1 MNKSIRFFRGLPTLF
16 LALCLTLGGCMP
28 IFQKKTPEDSG
39 GQTVPASQAA
49 SIGTVYAADI
59 FSFDRPVSP
68 AAQVLPSPGG
78 VYVLDP
84 LDQDG
89 TLREFDADGRC
100 LRELG
105 DTRPEWIGP
114 DGSAWRLEY
123 TEDHNDRHTDY
134 AVYRQGE
141 AEPVLRF
148 TTEQGTAELTV
159 GDGFLLITRQ
169 WWDESNT
176 GHYSLA
182 AYDPAG
188 QLLHEQDLSEW
199 FQLYRDGRELYFF
212 GRESYEFFRLD
223 GQNFSLNKVDS
234 LKEDESLNGISGGL
248 LFSNDGTCVYRR
260 PVGGAEREALFR
272 YDALYLTPG
281 LAPIPIGD
289 SGCFLF
295 HEFTN
300 EVSPYKIARPVD
312 KSTLPA
318 ARQTVT
324 LACNDPEA
332 ANFNRPY
339 PSSFWEAIADFNTVS
354 RDYEVVVK
362 NYADC
367 PDPQTA
373 LNADIA
379 AGDVP
384 DLIDLEGFSSGLATA
399 ANAEDLLPYVERDYD
414 KDALLPG
421 PLKAMET
428 DGKLFSLMPSFT
440 VQALLAPAA
449 LVNGQ
454 DTGSWAAL
462 SALAGSAEQ
471 VFYSSVSR
479 EDLLKAVFAGGQR
492 DYTEEQVADILAFAA
507 ALPEQALQN
516 PYDLPQ
522 EELEQMAEEGIF
534 FELDHRPILAGLQC
548 FELAVVSG
556 PVIPQSNGEDY
567 TAVGLGYEEG
577 VFGQKLTAL
586 PLPGRSGFA
595 LCPAQ
600 EMMMPLKAVNKDGAW
615 AFLRFALQDRY
626 LTDMSYGMGFRHGI
640 PLTRSAYEQGAR
652 AWEKLNG
659 VISGSADGADYSLS
673 YDPANCDAL
682 FRQLLDG
689 AEGVQRGPDELYTA
703 VNSLARSFFAGDK
716 PLDQAAADI
725 ASRLRVYRAEHS

>member
-1 MNKSIRFFRGLPTLF
+1 MGLLALF
-16 LALCLTLGGCMP
+16 LALSLGLGGCAP
-28 IFQKKTPEDSG
+28 IFQKKTPENGGGSVQTSG
-39 GQTVPASQAA
+39 GQANVDSQ
-49 SIGTVYAADI
+49 GRPFETVYKADI

-84 LDQDG
+84 FGQDE
-89 TLREFDADGRC
+89 TLREFDAEGRC

-105 DTRPEWIGP
+105 DTRPEWVGP

-123 TEDHNDRHTDY
+123 KEDRSDRHTDY
-134 AVYRQGE
+134 AVYRAGE
-141 AEPVLRF
+141 AEPILRF
-148 TTEQGTAELTV
+148 TTEQGTAEMTA

-176 GHYSLA
+176 GHYSMSVYNL
-182 AYDPAG
+182 AG
-188 QLLHEQDLSEW
+188 QLLNEQPLNQW
-199 FQLYRDGRELYFF
+199 FQLYRDGGELYFF
-212 GRESYEFFRLD
+212 GRESYELFRLD

-234 LKEDESLNGISGGL
+234 LREDESLNGISGGL
-248 LFSNDGTCVYRR
+248 LYSNDGTCVYSR

-295 HEFTN
+295 HEITN

-312 KSTLPA
+312 KNAVPA
-318 ARQTVT
+318 ARQTVV

-332 ANFNRPY
+332 ASFNRPY
-339 PSSFWEAIADFNTVS
+339 PSSFWEAIADFNTAS

-373 LNADIA
+373 LNADLA
-379 AGDVP
+379 AGEAP
-384 DLIDLEGFSSGLATA
+384 DLIDLAGFSAGLATA
-399 ANAEDLLPYVERDYD
+399 ANAEDLLPYVERDLGGD
-414 KDALLPG
+414 VLLPG

-440 VQALLAPAA
+440 VQALLVPAA

-462 SALAGSAEQ
+462 SALAGGAEH
-471 VFYSSVSR
+471 VFYDSVSQG
-479 EDLLKAVFAGGQR
+479 DLLKAVFAGGQR
-492 DYTEEQVADILAFAA
+492 DYTAEQATDILAFAA

-522 EELEQMAEEGIF
+522 EQLEQMAEEGTF
-534 FELDHRPILAGLQC
+534 FELDRRPILAGEQS
-548 FELAVVSG
+548 FELAEVSG

-577 VFGQKLTAL
+577 VFGQKLAAL
-586 PLPGRSGFA
+586 PLPGRSGFD

-600 EMMMPLKAVNKDGAW
+600 ELMMPLKAGNKEGAW
-615 AFLRFALQDRY
+615 AFIQFTLQDRY
-626 LTDMSYGMGFRHGI
+626 LTDMSYGMGFRRGI

-652 AWEKLNG
+652 AWEKLDG
-659 VISGSADGADYSLS
+659 VISGSADGVDYSLT
-673 YDPANCDAL
+673 YDPANCEAL

-703 VNSLARSFFAGDK
+703 VEGLAASYFAGEK
-716 PLDQAAADI
+716 SLDQAAEDI
-725 ASRLRVYRAEHS
+725 ASRLAVYRAEHS